1 MGPSVLVWQSFHG
14 WILSPASIIIS
25 PFGKFR
31 RKSGSFMVFLSFF
44 LRNLPFNLCPNVRF
58 KMVYFPICKWTLEV
72 VPMEHRWGLEALTCS
87 AERSMPLPILIE
99 HQETCHTASVLH
111 HNISFFDNMATYGN
125 IWQQYNQVLIC
136 SHHMR
141 FPSPEKVSQKPSH
154 PMPVWGSHSTSK
166 DLPGVGFCKDPVS
179 EIRHGSAAKGPT
191 PLVGT
196 AKQPENTPL
205 VIKRSNWT
213 SIPNRKIIENHLEMG
228 DSLLHPIASDCY
240 VWLPEGH
247 RTPRNIATTATTMDR
262 VCSPHQS
269 PEKHQV
275 PMFEGFS
282 GEA

>member
-31 RKSGSFMVFLSFF
+31 RKSVSFMVFLSFF

-141 FPSPEKVSQKPSH
+141 FPKVQKKSARNQAIRCRSEVPTAHQKTCRGLDSVRILYRRSD
-154 PMPVWGSHSTSK
+154 MAQ
-166 DLPGVGFCKDPVS
+166 LPRGL
-179 EIRHGSAAKGPT
+179 
-191 PLVGT
+191 PL
-196 AKQPENTPL
+196 
-205 VIKRSNWT
+205 
-213 SIPNRKIIENHLEMG
+213 
-228 DSLLHPIASDCY
+228 
-240 VWLPEGH
+240 
-247 RTPRNIATTATTMDR
+247 
-262 VCSPHQS
+262 
-269 PEKHQV
+269 
-275 PMFEGFS
+275 
-282 GEA
+282 